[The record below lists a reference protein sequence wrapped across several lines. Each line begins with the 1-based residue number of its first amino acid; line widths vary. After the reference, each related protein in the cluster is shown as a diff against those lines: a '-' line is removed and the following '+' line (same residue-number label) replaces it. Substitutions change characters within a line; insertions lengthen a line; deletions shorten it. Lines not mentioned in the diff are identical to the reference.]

1 LATFWFAL
9 GFCWYAKVFY
19 KKPISDVNHPLVN
32 KKRGGFNSTEGNR
45 ENEQKVQPMLTV
57 EDLLSLPTNELMSRL
72 GTSTTGLNSE
82 EAEKRLELYGRNEFA
97 RKKKR
102 AAIFNFLS
110 RFKSP
115 LVIILMI
122 AGGVSAALQSYAST
136 IVIYIMVF
144 LSVTLAYYQE
154 NNASKAA
161 ELLRE
166 KVATLATVVRDKTK
180 QEMKLALI
188 VPGDII
194 YLSAGDI
201 TPADARIIEAKD
213 LFVNQSALTG
223 ESFPIEKT
231 PAPVKGKGASITEWN
246 NYLFMGTSVVSG
258 SATAVVVRTGGLTE
272 YGKIAAK
279 LVEKAPETEFER
291 GTKQFGFLIM
301 QVTFLLVMFV
311 FMINALLHPDAQGI
325 LQALLFAV
333 ALAVG
338 LTPEL
343 LPMIIT
349 INLSKGAQAM
359 SKKGVIVKR
368 LSSIETFGSMNVLCT
383 DKTGTLT
390 ENQIKLILHIDM
402 MGKDDQKVLLY
413 SYLNSRFQT
422 GLRSPLDEAILK
434 HEELDVSQFQKIDEV
449 PFDFVR
455 RRVSVVVEQERK
467 RFFIAKGAPEEI
479 LKVCGYYELE
489 EVVADLSESTRQRI
503 QQKYLDLSAEGLR
516 VLGVASKKLIEE
528 KNVYSINDESK
539 MTFLGFVAFLDPPK
553 ETAKQS
559 LQLLSDAKVE
569 LKILT
574 GDNELVTRKVCS
586 ELGFEVKGVVL
597 GNEIAMMTDEA
608 LAAVVEDA
616 NVFARVTPAQKDR
629 IINVL
634 KTNGHVVGF
643 MGDGINDAPS
653 LKTSDVGISVN
664 NAVDVARESAD
675 IILLQNDLTVLGE
688 GVLEGRKTFGNT
700 MKYIMMGVSS
710 NFGNMFSAAG
720 GSIFLPFLP
729 MLPIQILLNNLLYDT
744 SQTVMTTDNVD
755 AEYIEK
761 PKRWDISFIRRF
773 MIIIG
778 PVSSLFDY
786 ATFFTMLFIFFP
798 MIQSIPAGYSG
809 TLAQY
814 QASIFQTAWFIESL
828 CSQTL
833 VVLIIRTRRV
843 PFYKSKPSRY
853 LSLMLLSVI
862 SFAIIVPYTPVGAF
876 FGFVPPP
883 PAFYLALAGI
893 LSAYAVLAETV
904 KKLFYKHYGNRVEQV
919 LVPKRKTIYTSRSA
933 KFMQNTIAV
942 LSLRPENDIS
952 IESLTDDLKSISNYP
967 FYPDELVRNLQYLR
981 RSGLISVDWQSRIIK
996 REKSLSEYVKKDV
1009 FASENWQTVAIDWR
1023 TVSILIQSRYH
1034 VLNVEYHDLFQQN
1047 KENGRSA

>member
-1 LATFWFAL
+1 MVTKERQKFSENS
-9 GFCWYAKVFY
+9 KRE
-19 KKPISDVNHPLVN
+19 PISA
-32 KKRGGFNSTEGNR
+32 
-45 ENEQKVQPMLTV
+45 QPVISSEELLTLPIK
-57 EDLLSLPTNELMSRL
+57 DLLVRL
-72 GTSTTGLNSE
+72 GASFSGLNSQE
-82 EAEKRLELYGRNEFA
+82 VEKRLEIYGRNELA
-97 RKKKR
+97 KKKKR
-102 AAIFNFLS
+102 VAILNFLS

-122 AGGVSAALQSYAST
+122 AGAVSAALGSIPSV
-136 IVIYIMVF
+136 IVIYTMVF
-144 LSVTLAYYQE
+144 LSVSLAYYQE
-154 NNASKAA
+154 TNASKAA

-166 KVATLATVVRDKTK
+166 QVATSATVLRDNVK
-180 QEMKLALI
+180 QEIKLQLI

-194 YLSAGDI
+194 YLSAGDL
-201 TPADARIIEAKD
+201 TPADARVIDAKD

-223 ESFPIEKT
+223 ESFPVEKT
-231 PAPVKGKGASITEWN
+231 TAPVRSKEASITEWT
-246 NYLFMGTSVVSG
+246 NYFFMGTSIVSG
-258 SATAVVVRTGGLTE
+258 TATAVVVRTGGLTE
-272 YGKIAAK
+272 YGKIAQR
-279 LVEKAPETEFER
+279 LVEKAPETEFEI
-291 GTKQFGFLIM
+291 GIKKFGFLIM
-301 QVTFLLVMFV
+301 QVTLLLVMFV
-311 FMINALLHPDAQGI
+311 FMINALLHPNAEGI

-349 INLSKGAQAM
+349 INLSRGAMAM

-402 MGKDDQKVLLY
+402 QGKDDPKVLLY
-413 SYLNSRFQT
+413 SFLNSHFQT
-422 GLRSPLDEAILK
+422 GLKSPLDEAILK
-434 HEELDVSQFQKIDEV
+434 HEEIELSKFQKIDEV

-455 RRVSVVVEQERK
+455 RRVSVVVEQEGQ

-479 LKVCGYYELE
+479 LKVCSYSELE
-489 EVVADLSESTRQRI
+489 GLVSDLSEGTRRQI
-503 QQKYLDLSAEGLR
+503 EQKYHDLSAEGLR
-516 VLGVASKKLIEE
+516 VLGVAFKNLREE
-528 KNVYSINDESK
+528 KAVYSINDERD

-559 LQLLSDAKVE
+559 LQMLSKAGVE

-574 GDNELVTRKVCS
+574 GDNELVTKKVCS

-597 GNEIAMMTDEA
+597 GNEISIMSDET
-608 LAAVVEDA
+608 LAGVVEEA

-629 IINVL
+629 IISLL
-634 KTNGHVVGF
+634 KLNGHVVGF

-653 LKTSDVGISVN
+653 LKTSDVGVSVN
-664 NAVDVARESAD
+664 NAVDVAKESAD
-675 IILLQNDLTVLGE
+675 IILLKSDLTVLGE

-720 GSIFLPFLP
+720 GSVFLPFLP

-755 AEYIEK
+755 AEYVQK

-786 ATFFTMLFIFFP
+786 ATFFTMLFVFNAWTNEP
-798 MIQSIPAGYSG
+798 
-809 TLAQY
+809 L
-814 QASIFQTAWFIESL
+814 FQTAWFIESL

-833 VVLIIRTRRV
+833 VVLIIRTRKV
-843 PFYKSKPSRY
+843 PFYKSKPSKY
-853 LSLMLLSVI
+853 LTIMLLTVI
-862 SFAIIVPYTPVGAF
+862 SFAIIVPYTPVGEF

-893 LSAYAVLAETV
+893 LGAYAVLAETV
-904 KKLFYKHYGNRVEQV
+904 KRWFYKRYGQRVEQV
-919 LVPKRKTIYTSRSA
+919 LVPKRKTVYSGRTVR
-933 KFMQNTIAV
+933 FMQDMIAV
-942 LSLRPENDIS
+942 ISLRPEDEFS
-952 IESLTDDLKSISNYP
+952 IESFTEDLGSAINYP
-967 FYPDELVRNLQYLR
+967 INSNEMIRNIQYMT
-981 RSGLISVDWQSRIIK
+981 RSGLISVDWNRRIIK
-996 REKSLSEYVKKDV
+996 REKSLYEYVKKNIISSEMWSTV
-1009 FASENWQTVAIDWR
+1009 GENWRKINAV
-1023 TVSILIQSRYH
+1023 ILNKH
-1034 VLNVEYHDLFQQN
+1034 GKVNPEYQQLLLLS
-1047 KENGRSA
+1047 KQQ

>member
-1 LATFWFAL
+1 
-9 GFCWYAKVFY
+9 
-19 KKPISDVNHPLVN
+19 
-32 KKRGGFNSTEGNR
+32 
-45 ENEQKVQPMLTV
+45 
-57 EDLLSLPTNELMSRL
+57 LP
-72 GTSTTGLNSE
+72 SE
-82 EAEKRLELYGRNEFA
+82 EAEKRLEIYGRNEFA
-97 RKKKR
+97 KKKKR

-115 LVIILMI
+115 LVIILII
-122 AGGVSAALQSYAST
+122 AGGVSAALGSIPSVV
-136 IVIYIMVF
+136 VIYTMVI

-166 KVATLATVVRDKTK
+166 KVATLATVLRDSVK
-180 QEMKLALI
+180 QEIKLPLI

-201 TPADARIIEAKD
+201 TPADARVIEAKD

-223 ESFPIEKT
+223 ESFPVEKT
-231 PAPVKGKGASITEWN
+231 PAPIKNKSATITEWN
-246 NYLFMGTSVVSG
+246 NYLFMGTSIVSG
-258 SATAVVVRTGGLTE
+258 TALAVVVRTGGNTE
-272 YGKIAAK
+272 YGKIAAR
-279 LVEKAPETEFER
+279 LVERAPETEFER

-311 FMINALLHPDAQGI
+311 FLINALLHPNAHGI

-349 INLSKGAQAM
+349 INLSKGAQRM

-390 ENQIKLILHIDM
+390 ENQIKLLLHIDLE
-402 MGKDDQKVLLY
+402 GHEDEKVLLY
-413 SYLNSRFQT
+413 SFLNSRLQT
-422 GLRSPLDEAILK
+422 GLKSPLDEAILK
-434 HEELDVSQFQKIDEV
+434 HQEIDITNFQKIDEV

-455 RRVSVVVEQERK
+455 RRVSIVVEQEK
-467 RFFIAKGAPEEI
+467 QRFFIAKGAPEEI
-479 LKVCGYYELE
+479 LKVCSYYEIDGLISDITE
-489 EVVADLSESTRQRI
+489 ETRRKI
-503 QQKYLDLSAEGLR
+503 ERKYFDLSAEGLR
-516 VLGVASKKLIEE
+516 VLGVASKKLRES
-528 KNVYSINDESK
+528 KAVYSINDECD

-553 ETAKQS
+553 ETAKLS
-559 LQLLSDAKVE
+559 LQMLSKANVE

-597 GNEIAMMTDEA
+597 GNEIAHMTDEA
-608 LAAVVEDA
+608 LAAAVEDA
-616 NVFARVTPAQKDR
+616 NVFARVTPGQKDR

-653 LKTSDVGISVN
+653 IKTSDVGISVS

-675 IILLQNDLTVLGE
+675 IILLKSDLTVLGE

-720 GSIFLPFLP
+720 GSVFLPFLP

-786 ATFFTMLFIFFP
+786 LTFFTMLFVFN
-798 MIQSIPAGYSG
+798 AW
-809 TLAQY
+809 TNAAL
-814 QASIFQTAWFIESL
+814 FQTAWFTESL

-833 VVLIIRTRRV
+833 VVLIIRTRKV
-843 PFYKSKPSRY
+843 PFYKSKPSKY
-853 LSLMLLSVI
+853 LALMLIAVI
-862 SFAIIVPYTPVGAF
+862 SFAIIVPYTPIGAF

-883 PAFYLALAGI
+883 SAFYLALVGI
-893 LSAYAVLAETV
+893 LGAYAVLAESV
-904 KKLFYKHYGNRVEQV
+904 KKLFYKRYANRIEQV
-919 LVPKRKTIYTSRSA
+919 LVPKRKTIYSTVRAA
-933 KFMQNTIAV
+933 KFMQDMVAV
-942 LSLRPENDIS
+942 ISLRSEDIIS
-952 IESLTDDLKSISNYP
+952 IESFTEDLKNVLNYP
-967 FYPDELVRNLQYLR
+967 LNSDHMVRNLLHLQ
-981 RSGLISVDWQSRIIK
+981 RSGLVVIDWQLRTIK
-996 REKSLSEYVKKDV
+996 REPSLKEYIKKNVTANDIW
-1009 FASENWQTVAIDWR
+1009 ANKAADWKR
-1023 TVSILIQSRYH
+1023 ICQFIQDKHNSI
-1034 VLNVEYHDLFQQN
+1034 N
-1047 KENGRSA
+1047 KEYQSYCAN

>member
-1 LATFWFAL
+1 MVESRFQNRKNS
-9 GFCWYAKVFY
+9 G
-19 KKPISDVNHPLVN
+19 KKLVT
-32 KKRGGFNSTEGNR
+32 SM
-45 ENEQKVQPMLTV
+45 QPTLSS
-57 EDLLSLPTNELMSRL
+57 EDLLSLPIEEIMGRL
-72 GTSTTGLNSE
+72 KASPRGISSE
-82 EAEKRLELYGRNEFA
+82 EAEKRLEIYGRNEFA
-97 RKKKR
+97 KKKKR
-102 AAIFNFLS
+102 AAILIFLA

-122 AGGVSAALQSYAST
+122 AGAISAALHQYPSA

-144 LSVTLAYYQE
+144 LSASLAHYQE
-154 NNASKAA
+154 TNASKAA

-166 KVATLATVVRDKTK
+166 KVATSATVLRDNVK
-180 QEMKLALI
+180 QEIKLPFI

-201 TPADARIIEAKD
+201 TPADARIIEGKD

-223 ESFPIEKT
+223 ESFPVEKT
-231 PAPVKGKGASITEWN
+231 SAAIKAKEASITEWN
-246 NYLFMGTSVVSG
+246 NYLFMGTSIVSG
-258 SATAVVVRTGGLTE
+258 TATAVVVRTGGSTE
-272 YGKIAAK
+272 YGKIAQK
-279 LVEKAPETEFER
+279 LVEKAPETEFEI
-291 GTKQFGFLIM
+291 GTKKFGFLIM
-301 QVTFLLVMFV
+301 QVTFFLVMFV
-311 FMINALLHPDAQGI
+311 FMINALLHPNAQGI

-349 INLSKGAQAM
+349 INLSKGAQVM

-402 MGKDDQKVLLY
+402 EGKDDEKVLLY
-413 SYLNSRFQT
+413 SLLNSRFQT
-422 GLRSPLDEAILK
+422 GLKSPLDEAILK
-434 HEELDVSQFQKIDEV
+434 HEEIDLSKFQKIDEV

-455 RRVSVVVEQERK
+455 RRVSVVVEQEK
-467 RFFIAKGAPEEI
+467 QRFFIAKGAPEEI
-479 LKVCGYYELE
+479 LKVCSFYELE
-489 EVVADLSESTRQRI
+489 GLISDISEGTRKKI
-503 QQKYLDLSAEGLR
+503 EQKYLDLSAEGLR
-516 VLGVASKKLIEE
+516 VLGVASKKLKEE
-528 KNVYSINDESK
+528 KAVYSINDESN

-559 LQLLSDAKVE
+559 LQLLSKAKVE

-586 ELGFEVKGVVL
+586 ELGFEVKGVAL
-597 GNEIAMMTDEA
+597 GNEIAQMSNEA
-608 LAAVVEDA
+608 LAAVVEDV

-634 KTNGHVVGF
+634 KSNGHVVGF

-664 NAVDVARESAD
+664 NAVDVAKESAD
-675 IILLQNDLTVLGE
+675 IILLRNDLTVLGE

-720 GSIFLPFLP
+720 GSVFLPFLP

-761 PKRWDISFIRRF
+761 PKRWDISFVRRF

-778 PVSSLFDY
+778 PVSSLFDF
-786 ATFFTMLFIFFP
+786 ATFFIMLFIFLP
-798 MIQSIPAGYSG
+798 MIPASAPAH
-809 TLAQY
+809 TAEHM
-814 QASIFQTAWFIESL
+814 FQTAWFIESL

-843 PFYKSKPSRY
+843 PFYKSKPSKY
-853 LSLMLLSVI
+853 LAIMLLAVI
-862 SFAIIVPYTPVGAF
+862 SFAITVPYTPVGAF

-893 LSAYAVLAETV
+893 LGAYALLAETV
-904 KKLFYKHYGNRVEQV
+904 KRWFYKRYGQRVEQV
-919 LVPKRKTIYTSRSA
+919 LVPKRKTVYSGRTVR
-933 KFMQNTIAV
+933 FMQDMIAV
-942 LSLRPENDIS
+942 ISLRPEDEYS
-952 IESLTDDLKSISNYP
+952 IESFTEDLGSTINYP
-967 FYPDELVRNLQYLR
+967 INSNEMIRNIQYMT
-981 RSGLISVDWQSRIIK
+981 RSGLISVDWNRRIIK
-996 REKSLSEYVKKDV
+996 REKSLFEYVKKNIISGEMWSTV
-1009 FASENWQTVAIDWR
+1009 GENWRKINAV
-1023 TVSILIQSRYH
+1023 ILNKH
-1034 VLNVEYHDLFQQN
+1034 GKVNPEYQELLTKQ
-1047 KENGRSA
+1047 